1 MKEEIVVDYYL
12 KSENKDRF
20 PINDTIGERIEIGST
35 LCLSD
40 GKHKVTDKIFEHDR
54 DENAAINILNQGL
67 KDLGLVS

>member
-1 MKEEIVVDYYL
+1 MVERMKEEIVVDYYL

-40 GKHKVTDKIFEHDR
+40 GKHKVTDKIFEYNNYDNL
-54 DENAAINILNQGL
+54 EITYIIEYVG
-67 KDLGLVS
+67 